1 MFHIRSKNSGILDVD
16 YLSLFG
22 NIDFEFRFSNLPL
35 SLNIVSGDRK
45 FCVDIVNLERLISIS
60 YVGILNLRI
69 YA

>member
-22 NIDFEFRFSNLPL
+22 NIDFEIRFSNLPL

-60 YVGILNLRI
+60 YVGTLNLRI